1 MADIVFWF
9 VAFITVFSAG
19 MVVTSKSLLYSA
31 YSLLFTFLGV
41 TGLYIFLWADFLAV
55 VQVVVYIGGILVL
68 IIFGIMLTNKITSV
82 NISHTSMQKGV
93 GAVVA
98 IGFIASLGYM
108 AISSPWLQA
117 ANTEP
122 AETTASL
129 GRLLLMDYLLP
140 FEVASLL
147 LLGALIGAT
156 TLSRKDEDG

>member
-1 MADIVFWF
+1 MANVVFWF
-9 VAFITVFSAG
+9 IAAVTVLSAA

-55 VQVVVYIGGILVL
+55 VQVVVYVGGILVL

-93 GAVVA
+93 GGIVAV
-98 IGFIASLGYM
+98 GFIASLGYM
-108 AISSPWLQA
+108 ALSTPWLVGI
-117 ANTEP
+117 NVEP
-122 AETTASL
+122 VETTASI

-156 TLSRKDEDG
+156 TLSRKDDHG

>member
-1 MADIVFWF
+1 MADLVFWF

-19 MVVTSKSLLYSA
+19 MVVASKSLLYSA

-82 NISHTSMQKGV
+82 NISHTSMQKSV

-122 AETTASL
+122 VETTASI